1 MMDKVIIKD
10 YEELVSSLHNS
21 YGIRLPNGVI
31 SFPVIVDIS
40 QKPLVIR
47 VLEGG
52 SYCFWISSSKK
63 EWNIP
68 WMFFRPSFF
77 SSSDKSGSVYF
88 FNNII
93 RRNGSPAVPV
103 RSDNQFRISMN
114 EFTNVATQPVKEL
127 ITKEIL
133 FRI

>member
-1 MMDKVIIKD
+1 MDKVIIKD
-10 YEELVSSLHNS
+10 YEEFVSSLCNS
-21 YGIRLPNGVI
+21 YGIRLPNGMI

-40 QKPLVIR
+40 QKPLIIM

-52 SYCFWISSSKK
+52 IYSFWISSSKK
-63 EWNIP
+63 DWNIP

-77 SSSDKSGSVYF
+77 SLSSDKSGSVYF

-103 RSDNQFRISMN
+103 RSDNQFRISMS